1 MIMIVMIMT
10 HRTQMTK
17 DGVTTIAFSHS
28 LSGHP
33 EDPLYPP
40 PAPTIAII
48 WQIERRRQR
57 RREGFRVSI
66 CHEKFLLHLNQGAP
80 PQ

>member
-1 MIMIVMIMT
+1 MKMEVAAAAIPSAGA
-10 HRTQMTK
+10 H
-17 DGVTTIAFSHS
+17 
-28 LSGHP
+28 L
-33 EDPLYPP
+33 L
-40 PAPTIAII
+40 APTIAII